1 MLAADLFSFA
11 VRVRERAPLVHCLTN
26 LVVTNFTANVL
37 LALGAAPAMV
47 VAREE
52 VGEFVPLANAVSV
65 NLGTLDLPQSKAIRA
80 AVEAAN
86 RAHKPWI
93 LDPVAV
99 GPLSFRTAFAFD
111 LLDAHPAVIRGNA
124 SEIISLSG
132 GESSARGVDSTA
144 FAEAALDAAQLLALK
159 TGAVVAVTG
168 PTDYVTDGR
177 RTIALSNG
185 SPLMTRVTGV
195 GCALSATVAAFVGA
209 VNADDEA
216 DNEADD
222 FWAATVAA
230 IAYSTIAGELASR
243 DAALPGSFAV
253 AYLDRLAS
261 LDANVFAATLVSRD
275 VAPT

>member
-1 MLAADLFSFA
+1 MLATDLFAFA
-11 VRVRERAPLVHCLTN
+11 TRVRDRAPLVHCLTN

-37 LALGAAPAMV
+37 LAIGAAPAMV

-52 VGEFVPLANAVSV
+52 VAEFAPIANAVSV

-80 AVEAAN
+80 AVDAAN
-86 RAHKPWI
+86 TAGKPWV

-99 GPLSFRTAFAFD
+99 GPLRFRTEFAFD

-132 GESSARGVDSTA
+132 GASSGRGVDSTA
-144 FAEAALDAAQLLALK
+144 LTDAALDAAQILALK
-159 TGAVVAVTG
+159 TQAVVAVTG
-168 PTDYVTDGR
+168 ATDYVTDGR
-177 RTIALSNG
+177 RTLALSNG

-209 VNADDEA
+209 SEP
-216 DNEADD
+216 EE
-222 FWAATVAA
+222 FWLATVAA
-230 IAYSTIAGELASR
+230 LAYSAIAGELAAPE
-243 DAALPGSFAV
+243 AALPGSFAV

-261 LDANVFAATLVSRD
+261 LDVGAFTATLVMND
-275 VAPT
+275 LTGTEP

>member
-1 MLAADLFSFA
+1 MLPADLYA
-11 VRVRERAPLVHCLTN
+11 CVTRVRDTAPLVHCLTN

-37 LALGAAPAMV
+37 LAIGAAPAMV

-52 VGEFVPLANAVSV
+52 AGEFAAIANALSV
-65 NLGTLDLPQSKAIRA
+65 NLGTLDVPQTRAIRA

-86 RAHKPWI
+86 DAGKPWV

-99 GPLSFRTAFAFD
+99 GPLAFRTSFAID
-111 LLDAHPAVIRGNA
+111 LLDAKPAVIRGNA

-132 GESSARGVDSTA
+132 GASSGRGVDSTA
-144 FAEAALDAAQLLALK
+144 ATDAALDAALVLALK
-159 TGAVVAVTG
+159 TQAIVAVTG
-168 PTDYVTDGR
+168 ATDYITDGR
-177 RTIALSNG
+177 NVVALANG

-209 VNADDEA
+209 AASRDA
-216 DNEADD
+216 YLR
-222 FWAATVAA
+222 ATVAA
-230 IAYSTIAGELASR
+230 IAYSTIAGELAAR

-261 LDANVFAATLVSRD
+261 VDADTFDKTLVQRD
-275 VAPT
+275 IEAA

>member
-1 MLAADLFSFA
+1 MPSADLFAFA
-11 VRVRERAPLVHCLTN
+11 TRVRERAPLVHCLTN

-52 VGEFVPLANAVSV
+52 VAEFAPLANALSV

-80 AVEAAN
+80 AVDAAN
-86 RAHKPWI
+86 GAGKPWV

-99 GPLSFRTAFAFD
+99 GPLRFRTGFAFD
-111 LLDAHPAVIRGNA
+111 LLDLHPAVIRGNA

-132 GESSARGVDSTA
+132 GATSGRGVDSTA
-144 FAEAALDAAQLLALK
+144 LTDAALDAAQLLALK
-159 TGAVVAVTG
+159 THAVVAVTG
-168 PTDYVTDGR
+168 ATDYVTDGR
-177 RTIALSNG
+177 RNVALSNG

-195 GCALSATVAAFVGA
+195 GCALSATVAAFVGVA
-209 VNADDEA
+209 RADE
-216 DNEADD
+216 
-222 FWAATVAA
+222 FWQATVAA
-230 IAYSTIAGELASR
+230 LAVTAVAGELAAR

-261 LDANVFAATLVSRD
+261 LDAASFAATLVMRE
-275 VAPT
+275 VAA

>member
-1 MLAADLFSFA
+1 MLAADLFSF
-11 VRVRERAPLVHCLTN
+11 VNRVRERAPLVHCLTN

-37 LALGAAPAMV
+37 LAIGAAPAMV

-52 VGEFVPLANAVSV
+52 VGEFAPIANALSV
-65 NLGTLDLPQSKAIRA
+65 NLGTLDVPQSRAIRA

-86 RAHKPWI
+86 GAGKPWV

-99 GPLSFRTAFAFD
+99 GPLSFRTEFALD
-111 LLDAHPAVIRGNA
+111 LLDSKPAVIRGNA

-132 GESSARGVDSTA
+132 GAASGRGVDSTA
-144 FAEAALDAAQLLALK
+144 ATDAALDAAQVLALK
-159 TGAVVAVTG
+159 TQAVVAVTG
-168 PTDYVTDGR
+168 QIDYVTDGR
-177 RTIALSNG
+177 RVIALSNG

-195 GCALSATVAAFVGA
+195 GCALSATVAAFVGTA
-209 VNADDEA
+209 SDRDE
-216 DNEADD
+216 

-230 IAYSTIAGELASR
+230 IAYSTIAGELAAR

-261 LDANVFAATLVSRD
+261 LDAEAFEKTLVQRD
-275 VAPT
+275 IVSG

>member
-11 VRVRERAPLVHCLTN
+11 LRVRERSPLVHCLTN

-47 VAREE
+47 IAREE

-86 RAHKPWI
+86 RAHKPWV

-132 GESSARGVDSTA
+132 GESSARGVDSTT
-144 FAEAALDAAQLLALK
+144 FAEAALDAAQVLALN

-177 RTIALSNG
+177 RTVALSNG

-195 GCALSATVAAFVGA
+195 GCALSATVAAFVG
-209 VNADDEA
+209 VADSEDR
-216 DNEADD
+216 
-222 FWAATVAA
+222 WAATLAA
-230 IAYSTIAGELASR
+230 VAYSSIAGELASR

-261 LDANVFAATLVSRD
+261 LDANLFAATLVSRD
-275 VAPT
+275 VASGASRA

>member
-1 MLAADLFSFA
+1 MLAADLFSLA
-11 VRVRERAPLVHCLTN
+11 MRVRERAPLVHCLTN

-80 AVEAAN
+80 AVDAAN
-86 RAHKPWI
+86 RAHKPWV

-144 FAEAALDAAQLLALK
+144 ARRSRARRRAGSCAEYRRRCRRHGTDRLRHRRPPDSRVIEWITVDDAR
-159 TGAVVAVTG
+159 
-168 PTDYVTDGR
+168 DR
-177 RTIALSNG
+177 R
-185 SPLMTRVTGV
+185 
-195 GCALSATVAAFVGA
+195 GCALSATVAAFVGVA
-209 VNADDEA
+209 EA
-216 DNEADD
+216 DEL
-222 FWAATVAA
+222 WAATVAA
-230 IAYSTIAGELASR
+230 IAYSTIAGELAVTRRRVARQFRGRVSRPAGIARCRPVRR
-243 DAALPGSFAV
+243 DARV
-253 AYLDRLAS
+253 A
-261 LDANVFAATLVSRD
+261 
-275 VAPT
+275 

>member
-1 MLAADLFSFA
+1 MPSADLFAFA
-11 VRVRERAPLVHCLTN
+11 TRVRERAPLVHCLTN

-52 VGEFVPLANAVSV
+52 VAEFAPLANALSV

-80 AVEAAN
+80 AVDAAN
-86 RAHKPWI
+86 GAGKPWV

-99 GPLSFRTAFAFD
+99 GPLRFRTGFAFD
-111 LLDAHPAVIRGNA
+111 LLDLHPAVIRGNA

-132 GESSARGVDSTA
+132 GAASGRGVDSTA
-144 FAEAALDAAQLLALK
+144 LTDAALDAAQLLALK
-159 TGAVVAVTG
+159 THAVVAVTG
-168 PTDYVTDGR
+168 ATDYVTDGR
-177 RTIALSNG
+177 RNVALSNG

-195 GCALSATVAAFVGA
+195 GCALSATVAAFVGVA
-209 VNADDEA
+209 RADE
-216 DNEADD
+216 
-222 FWAATVAA
+222 FWQATVAA
-230 IAYSTIAGELASR
+230 LAVTAVAGELAAR

-261 LDANVFAATLVSRD
+261 LDAASFAATLVMRE
-275 VAPT
+275 VAA